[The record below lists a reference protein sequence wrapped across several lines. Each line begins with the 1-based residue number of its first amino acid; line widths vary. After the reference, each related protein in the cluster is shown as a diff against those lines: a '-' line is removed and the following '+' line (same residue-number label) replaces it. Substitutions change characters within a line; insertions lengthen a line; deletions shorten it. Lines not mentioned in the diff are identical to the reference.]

1 MHSDVGNPPIEWGNG
16 ALHMEHVVYLEAKEK
31 ELEKLA
37 SGEKQM
43 IVRGAAGR
51 KLPYGRVV
59 CGEVLWFIENKGDGM
74 VRGKAVVK
82 RVFNSEKLSASE
94 ALQLIEENQLMLRLS
109 PAQIK
114 RWAGK
119 RYLVLMELQ
128 NFELIPPFTI
138 DRSGFGNMDDWLV
151 MDKVADIRKP
161 VL

>member
-1 MHSDVGNPPIEWGNG
+1 
-16 ALHMEHVVYLEAKEK
+16 MEHVVYLEAKEK
-31 ELEKLA
+31 ELDKLA

-128 NFELIPPFTI
+128 NFELIPPFAI
-138 DRSGFGNMDDWLV
+138 DRSDFGNMDDWLPV
-151 MDKVADIRKP
+151 KTIEQVKVLSLEKT
-161 VL
+161 VT